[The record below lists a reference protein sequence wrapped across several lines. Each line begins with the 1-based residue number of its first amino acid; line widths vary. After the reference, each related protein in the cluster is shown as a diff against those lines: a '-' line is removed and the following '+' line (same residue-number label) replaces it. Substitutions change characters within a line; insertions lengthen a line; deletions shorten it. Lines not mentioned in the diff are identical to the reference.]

1 MKNLSASLFFVD
13 RLPSPGM
20 SLLFLADFLENNL
33 IYLLGK
39 NAENAFVMEALNID
53 DFSTEP
59 VQILSEED
67 ISIGEFA
74 LVSDGRVVFTD
85 SKAKTRSVNLKEGS
99 IADISAVANCKII
112 AHSQKEI
119 KYAPDQFF
127 GNCGGIVRSES
138 GEVQDGSRMEIFPSR
153 FGMIAAS
160 LDAQN
165 RWTFTG
171 FGAKAKKTASL
182 SFGGNA
188 VRSLWTKS
196 YNWKNKEG

>member
-1 MKNLSASLFFVD
+1 
-13 RLPSPGM
+13 
-20 SLLFLADFLENNL
+20 
-33 IYLLGK
+33 
-39 NAENAFVMEALNID
+39 MEALNID

-59 VQILSEED
+59 VQILSEEN

-85 SKAKTRSVNLKEGS
+85 SKAKTRSVNLKEGT
-99 IADISAVANCKII
+99 IADISAVATCKII

-153 FGMIAAS
+153 LGTIAAS

-171 FGAKAKKTASL
+171 IGAKAKKSASL

-196 YNWKNKEG
+196 YNWKNKEHLQAGL